1 MFSRTIVLSTL
12 SITRE
17 VVKQDCPKEKER
29 KSHTNISETFPGTDR
44 LADVLTQVHAHSLT
58 HSRTHTGF
66 ILFTRTKTSRIHPYI
81 KRSAHKKI
89 HLPQPIMVGVKGSLF
104 V

>member
-17 VVKQDCPKEKER
+17 VVKQDCPKEKGR

-58 HSRTHTGF
+58 HALTRLLAHTQDLYCLQEQKQAEF
-66 ILFTRTKTSRIHPYI
+66 IHTLKEARTKKSTYHS
-81 KRSAHKKI
+81 
-89 HLPQPIMVGVKGSLF
+89 Q
-104 V
+104 